1 MKDIASQA
9 KEKVLQQI
17 MDLMDERELGS
28 MKGRSPKFAKVD
40 IQSDDPALAEKLKTK
55 MMSSD
60 EDMNEDPSKEMS
72 PEDIK
77 EDKAEGEDPF
87 AEKDSSMMGKDH
99 ADMSDDDLERL
110 KELYAKLK

>member
-1 MKDIASQA
+1 
-9 KEKVLQQI
+9 
-17 MDLMDERELGS
+17 
-28 MKGRSPKFAKVD
+28 
-40 IQSDDPALAEKLKTK
+40 
-55 MMSSD
+55 
-60 EDMNEDPSKEMS
+60 MNEDPSKEMS